1 MEEILSQVLSAARSA
16 WRFRWIGLI
25 VAWIVAAVGTIVV
38 TQIPNRFEA
47 SARIYVDTQSILK
60 PLMQGLAI
68 QPNINQQVEMLSRT
82 LISRP
87 NIEKLIRMADLDL
100 KTSSKGEHENLV
112 ESLTKE
118 IQIRSTGRDNL
129 YNLNY
134 TNADKEKAKRVIQSL
149 TSIFVESSLG
159 ANRKD
164 TDTAKVFLDEQI
176 KNHEAKLLEAEN
188 RLKDFRLR
196 NLDTRLAAD
205 GKDAA
210 THMSEMSQMLE
221 KARLELR
228 EAENARDAAK
238 QQLAEAQS
246 GAKNPGLTGATALPE
261 SMAMAATPEIDAR
274 LDAMRRNLD
283 GLLQR
288 YTDAHPD
295 VVITRRQIKELEEQ
309 KRKELEERRRAAAA
323 AAASASGPVL
333 DSTNPLVAALTPMLA
348 TAEAQ
353 VAALRARVAEYSGR
367 LAQAKAQL
375 RTAPQI
381 ESEATQLNRD
391 YGIVK
396 KNYEDLVARRQS
408 ATMSGEL
415 EMASGIVDFRLI
427 DPPRVGDKP
436 VSPNRTLL
444 LAIVLGLT
452 VAAGVAAAFG
462 TSLLRP
468 MFHDGAEL
476 RNKTGLPL
484 LGVVS
489 FAMNDADRRKDR
501 LGYIRFLAGSGG
513 LMTLMLIGM
522 LTAAILSARQVG

>member
-1 MEEILSQVLSAARSA
+1 MEEILAQILSLAKSA

-25 VAWIVAAVGTIVV
+25 VAWIVATVGTVVV

-87 NIEKLIRMADLDL
+87 NLEKLIRMADLDL
-100 KTSSKGEHENLV
+100 KSNSKTER
-112 ESLTKE
+112 ESLIESLAKE
-118 IQIRSTGRDNL
+118 VQIRSTGRDNL
-129 YNLNY
+129 YTLNY
-134 TNADKEKAKRVIQSL
+134 SNSDKEKGKRVIQSL

-176 KNHEAKLLEAEN
+176 KNYEAKLQEAEN
-188 RLKDFRLR
+188 RLQEFRLK
-196 NLDTRLAAD
+196 NLDVRLASD

-210 THMSEMSQMLE
+210 TRMSEMSQLLE
-221 KARLELR
+221 RARLELK

-246 GAKNPGLTGATALPE
+246 GAKSATAMPSMLSDPASLP
-261 SMAMAATPEIDAR
+261 SNPEIDSR
-274 LDAMRRNLD
+274 LDALRRNLD
-283 GLLQR
+283 ALLQR
-288 YTDAHPD
+288 YTDQHPD
-295 VVITRRQIKELEEQ
+295 VIIIRRQIKELEEQ
-309 KRKELEERRRAAAA
+309 KRKELEERRKAAAA
-323 AAASASGPVL
+323 AAASASGPTL
-333 DSTNPLVAALTPMLA
+333 DSSNPLVAALTPMLA
-348 TAEAQ
+348 NAEAQ

-367 LAQAKAQL
+367 LAQAKAQV
-375 RTAPQI
+375 RNSPQL
-381 ESEATQLNRD
+381 ETEGMQLNRD
-391 YGIVK
+391 YGIIK

-408 ATMSGEL
+408 ATLSGEL
-415 EMASGIVDFRLI
+415 EMASGVVDFRLI

-436 VSPNRTLL
+436 VSPNRILL
-444 LAIVLGLT
+444 LGVVLIAT
-452 VAAGVAAAFG
+452 IAAGVTAAFA

-484 LGVVS
+484 LGIVS
-489 FAMNDADRRKDR
+489 FSMNDAERRKER
-501 LGYIRFLAGSGG
+501 LGYVRFLAGSGS